1 MGRATE
7 RLKQH
12 RAVST
17 SLPATMF
24 FGQSLILTSAKFAT
38 AGKNNTGRGKINLDI
53 AVSVTARLAA
63 YLDFPN
69 V

>member
-1 MGRATE
+1 
-7 RLKQH
+7 
-12 RAVST
+12 
-17 SLPATMF
+17 MF
-24 FGQSLILTSAKFAT
+24 LGQSLILTSAKLAT
-38 AGKNNTGRGKINLDI
+38 AGKNNTGRGKTNLDI